1 MIELTPEQLIL
12 YLKDEL
18 HLGNICSSENPD
30 GIFSSIEEKKQILE
44 YFYEKNNVCNK

>member
-1 MIELTPEQLIL
+1 MQLTQEQLIL

-18 HLGNICSSENPD
+18 HLGNIACSEHPD
-30 GIFSSIEEKKQILE
+30 GVFASIEEKKQIIE